1 MVIDNEREFDT
12 DKDELI
18 WTKII
23 TIFPLN
29 ANNKSTHLVK
39 YYKTGSNEE
48 YYVFE
53 YVIAD
58 NNGSIVNDF
67 SGYQWSEII
76 KQIDF
81 PVHCFI
87 YSQSI
92 VNKNYFK
99 LVTMGSSIKIDIQDY
114 YKNEQETLIYEIE
127 HSK

>member
-1 MVIDNEREFDT
+1 M
-12 DKDELI
+12 
-18 WTKII
+18 
-23 TIFPLN
+23 
-29 ANNKSTHLVK
+29 
-39 YYKTGSNEE
+39 
-48 YYVFE
+48 FE

-92 VNKNYFK
+92 VSKNYFK

-127 HSK
+127 HRK